1 MTAGAS
7 GQVAPMTERPNV
19 ARGRDR
25 RWPGA
30 PLTAVVLVLLVI
42 GLLAIGLARVN
53 LPSLSNPFGTKTV
66 DRSGPVL
73 LLKLADLARFQAA
86 TGSFKEI
93 VDVEKDV
100 DNVPSVVAGER
111 TLFVA
116 QGSVDSYVD
125 FTGIGKDAVT
135 VSADGKRVDVVLPP
149 AALSDARVDP
159 DQSYVFSRKRGV
171 LDRLG
176 GVFSDNPTSERELYL
191 VAERKIREAATAS
204 GLQQRA
210 EDNTRSMLTGLL
222 GTLGYTDVHVEFSAD
237 VRP

>member
-1 MTAGAS
+1 MREHPR
-7 GQVAPMTERPNV
+7 VV
-19 ARGRDR
+19 RGRDR
-25 RWPGA
+25 RLRSVA
-30 PLTAVVLVLLVI
+30 LTAVVLVLL
-42 GLLAIGLARVN
+42 AIGLQSVN
-53 LPSLSNPFGTKTV
+53 LPSLPSLSNPFGTKTV

-73 LLKLADLARFQAA
+73 LLKLTDLARFQAA
-86 TGSFKEI
+86 TGSFQVI
-93 VDVEKDV
+93 IDDEKDV
-100 DNVPSVVAGER
+100 PNVPSLVAGER

-116 QGSVDSYVD
+116 QGSVDAYVD

-135 VSADGKRVDVVLPP
+135 VSADGKRVDIALPP

-159 DQSYVFSRKRGV
+159 ELSRVYSRERGV

-191 VAERKIREAATAS
+191 AAEKKFGEAAKAG
-204 GLQQRA
+204 GLQKRA

-222 GTLGYTDVHVEFSAD
+222 GTLGYTDVNVEFSPD